1 MEIAQE
7 IKWTSI
13 KSKCKLFNFQYMTDL
28 THIYQQ
34 LPLFDYKSAKNS
46 YPRVVLTVFS
56 YIWGMT
62 TALTHIGSKCFLRIW
77 SDTTAVTL
85 IGSKC
90 FESRETTT

>member
-1 MEIAQE
+1 
-7 IKWTSI
+7 
-13 KSKCKLFNFQYMTDL
+13 MTDL

-56 YIWGMT
+56 YIWCMT
-62 TALTHIGSKCFLRIW
+62 TALTLIGSKCFLRIW
-77 SDTTAVTL
+77 SETTAVTL

-90 FESRETTT
+90 FLLNDVDTTAFNLNVG